1 MDKFKVGDKVY
12 SKEGDL
18 GKELGTV
25 TTLADNKIY
34 VRLFSN
40 HYIQDFFPE
49 ELLTESEY
57 KQKEQEWI
65 NQVPK
70 DNKNWSI

>member
-1 MDKFKVGDKVY
+1 MDKFKVGDKVF
-12 SKEGDL
+12 SKEGSL
-18 GKELGTV
+18 GKELGTIA
-25 TTLADNKIY
+25 TLSDGKVY

-57 KQKEQEWI
+57 EQKEQAWM

-70 DNKNWSI
+70 DKKDWSI